1 MGKLV
6 RSMMA
11 KPRVGALLVLA
22 TALVCSQAERSSGD
36 PLSVQDLSA
45 QHASEELQDQQTVQ
59 QQQQEGIDTL
69 NELHL
74 AAQEIQFD
82 NEARTEADSANAK
95 KSRTERTAS
104 AEEQSKVSIA
114 QEKFTQA
121 MANAKVSF
129 TRSNNLVKERANRE
143 KLDIIKRKQEQLI
156 DNVRQWKA
164 QTDQEREI
172 TNQAYHRAE
181 ARFNR
186 ELAAAEQIRA
196 HGIETV
202 NANSE
207 AEMKKAA
214 DAADAQQD
222 AIKKNLASAL
232 AKNLRDKAEYI
243 QNGGPELPVVT
254 LLQESPEEVDS
265 VLSAGFAKDKLQAE
279 EEAARVKAEGDKASA
294 EEEDAELVRM
304 KAEQEADSNE
314 ASAFHAAE
322 QAKQQ
327 QRDAANKAVEQV
339 TSTAQTTL
347 KAAKAQAEQQ
357 FETARAD
364 AVLSAV
370 NEKKAVSQQ
379 KAKAYSLA
387 DHQEQLAIQHEK
399 ARFNAGSKMIEKT
412 REATIRRAKRL
423 LDKKLESIDTEEEA
437 ETTHATQTMERTI
450 AQAERR
456 AQRAKKESLDTLQ
469 AQNSIPVGSLSLLE
483 VEPEGGLYDLDPS
496 DKYMRM
502 SAEEIVH
509 HNKEQSAADE
519 QTVQQSI
526 ARFEKEANE
535 ASERE
540 KLEAAKAQEA
550 DEEQLLESQTRK
562 NSQAAETF
570 AQQAMARAKMAHAAE
585 QDRIANQAKA
595 REQKIESKAT
605 AEKLEETQ
613 RKETLYNEATKE
625 WQLANKR
632 AREEELATFKKI
644 EAEQEKEL
652 AAAHQEKESTLKAA
666 AADRDA
672 KKAEATKAKNEEIA
686 DAEKQKSAAITAAAN
701 AKSAVMKQLE
711 LKMAEEPEAEVEVEA
726 TAADEA
732 EEESSAPEETDD
744 MEVDA
749 NDDPDEL
756 EQPDPIE

>member
-59 QQQQEGIDTL
+59 QQQQEGIYTL

-114 QEKFTQA
+114 QEKFVQA

-143 KLDIIKRKQEQLI
+143 KLDTIKRKQEQLI

-279 EEAARVKAEGDKASA
+279 EEAARVEAESDKASA

-304 KAEQEADSNE
+304 KAEKEADSNE
-314 ASAFHAAE
+314 AAAFHAA
-322 QAKQQ
+322 
-327 QRDAANKAVEQV
+327 EQV

-423 LDKKLESIDTEEEA
+423 LDKKLESIDAEEEA

-469 AQNSIPVGSLSLLE
+469 AQNSIPIGSLSLLE

-540 KLEAAKAQEA
+540 KLEATKAQEA
-550 DEEQLLESQTRK
+550 DEEQLLESQTKK

-570 AQQAMARAKMAHAAE
+570 ARQAMARAKMAHAAE

-605 AEKLEETQ
+605 AEKLEETH

-686 DAEKQKSAAITAAAN
+686 DAEKKKSAAITAAAN